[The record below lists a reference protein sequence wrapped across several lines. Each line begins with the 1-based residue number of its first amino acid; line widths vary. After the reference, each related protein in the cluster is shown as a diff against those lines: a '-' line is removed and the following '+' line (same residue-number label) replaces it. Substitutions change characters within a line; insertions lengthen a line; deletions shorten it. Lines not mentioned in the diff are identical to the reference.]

1 MRLPEDEGL
10 LYLARQGLKAPLPDN
25 WVPYQGRDGEV
36 YYKHRI
42 TQEKTY
48 DHPTDLEYK
57 KKYDQQKEK
66 MARKNLK
73 SMNMKASNQIIPGAG
88 GILNN
93 NASNLFGSKLANSNM
108 FAPNP
113 NSTSLNDSAPN
124 VRLDPR
130 IQQEYEQ
137 ELLSI
142 EERLKK

>member
-1 MRLPEDEGL
+1 
-10 LYLARQGLKAPLPDN
+10 
-25 WVPYQGRDGEV
+25 VPYQGRDGEV

-130 IQQEYEQ
+130 I
-137 ELLSI
+137 
-142 EERLKK
+142 